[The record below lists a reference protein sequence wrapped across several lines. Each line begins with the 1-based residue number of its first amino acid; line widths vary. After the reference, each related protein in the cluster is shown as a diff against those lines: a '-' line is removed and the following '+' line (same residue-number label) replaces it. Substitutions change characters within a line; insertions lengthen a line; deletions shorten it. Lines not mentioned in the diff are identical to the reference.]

1 MFNWILYLKKDLK
14 CTNSD
19 LETLITEYLQKFP
32 ASIADNIDCD
42 MHSIARWDR
51 SCTLPRNRIVRE
63 ALVDISS
70 SEDFGNFFIPTQNLG
85 LNWLT
90 AFLCNDFSKRI
101 FDEVVLQIQFHN
113 IPGFNYCSNNAKDL
127 IKGIHTTI
135 FIKRGVIQ
143 QFTPNFFA
151 ENNINLEL
159 VVAKMRNGCNIDTI
173 SCKRIKKDAIIA
185 GLQEVVRQLLSF
197 Q

>member
-1 MFNWILYLKKDLK
+1 MFNWIRELKNNLH
-14 CTNSD
+14 CSNSD
-19 LETLITEYLQKFP
+19 LENLIAEYLQQYP
-32 ASIADNIDCD
+32 TSIVDNIDCD
-42 MHSIARWDR
+42 IHSIARWNR

-70 SEDFGNFFIPTQNLG
+70 SEDFGDFFIPTQKIG

-90 AFLCNDFSKRI
+90 AFLCSNFSKNI
-101 FDEVVLQIQFHN
+101 FDEIVLQIQFHN
-113 IPGFNYCSNNAKDL
+113 IPGFNYCSNNAKEL

-185 GLQEVVRQLLSF
+185 GLQEIVIQLLSF

>member
-1 MFNWILYLKKDLK
+1 MFNWIRELKNNLH
-14 CTNSD
+14 CSNSD
-19 LETLITEYLQKFP
+19 LENLIAEYLKQYP
-32 ASIADNIDCD
+32 TSIVDNIDCD

-70 SEDFGNFFIPTQNLG
+70 SEDFGDFFIPTQNLG

-90 AFLCNDFSKRI
+90 AFLCNDFSKSI
-101 FDEVVLQIQFHN
+101 FNEIVLQIQFHN
-113 IPGFNYCSNNAKDL
+113 IPGFNYCSSNAKEL
-127 IKGIHTTI
+127 IKGIHTTT
-135 FIKRGVIQ
+135 FIKRGVIR

-197 Q
+197 